1 MHTKHIPMKYSV
13 VIVEDH
19 ILLSQALAGLVNG
32 FSKFKILY
40 LCKNGR
46 ELLTRLKDPKN
57 IPDVVLMDI
66 NMPIMNGIETT
77 IALKEEYPEVN
88 VLALSVEED
97 EKTILK
103 MLRAGAKGYLL
114 KDTEKSILENALV
127 EVQETGFYHTKDVTN
142 LLLGSLNPKKEN
154 KVLLKEREMEF
165 IKHACTEKTYKEIA
179 SDMCLSPKTIEGYR
193 DSIFEKLHLKNR
205 TGLVIYAIK
214 NKIFIP

>member
-1 MHTKHIPMKYSV
+1 MKYSV

>member
-1 MHTKHIPMKYSV
+1 MKYSV

-19 ILLSQALAGLVNG
+19 TLLSQALAGLVNG

-46 ELLTRLKDPKN
+46 ELLTRFKDPKN
-57 IPDVVLMDI
+57 IPDIVLMDI

-77 IALKEEYPEVN
+77 VKLKEEYPNVN

-114 KDTEKSILENALV
+114 KDTEKNILEKALI
-127 EVQETGFYHTKDVTN
+127 EVQETGFYHTKDVTS
-142 LLLGSLNPKKEN
+142 LLLESLHPKKEN
-154 KVLLKEREMEF
+154 KVTFKQRELEF
-165 IKHACTEKTYKEIA
+165 IKHACTEKTYKVIA

-193 DSIFEKLHLKNR
+193 DAIFEKLNLKNR

-214 NKIFIP
+214 NKLFVP

>member
-1 MHTKHIPMKYSV
+1 MKYSV

-77 IALKEEYPEVN
+77 IALKEEYPQIN

-154 KVLLKEREMEF
+154 KVILKEREMEF